1 MLLYKPQLFSSKI
14 IIIMMGTR
22 TDIHSL
28 NEVEDSFVEDIQS
41 TTYIKLYPLNTDSLL
56 RHSETEKLQY
66 SIECYQQY
74 TSGASS
80 RFNYISSMSNKFAAM
95 IELQSFSPIKKF
107 TEKEQNNGG
116 REKKRLRKCPASLQ
130 KREKPIMTRTQ
141 FNN

>member
-1 MLLYKPQLFSSKI
+1 MPLYKPQLFSSKI
-14 IIIMMGTR
+14 IIIMTGTR
-22 TDIHSL
+22 TDIHSS

-95 IELQSFSPIKKF
+95 IEL
-107 TEKEQNNGG
+107 
-116 REKKRLRKCPASLQ
+116 
-130 KREKPIMTRTQ
+130 
-141 FNN
+141 